1 MALCTTGEAVS
12 VRNQI
17 RKQVSRD
24 RVGAKR
30 TQRNGSWRRSAPF
43 VFVEGNCFKGQEK
56 SLSLRPLLALHCG
69 RFCKLV
75 SKKFEVFLK
84 CKHTAIL
91 FKSQLLERSGTE
103 PFFALHTIASSP
115 KFLSSQIPF

>member
-43 VFVEGNCFKGQEK
+43 VFVEGNCLKGQEQ
-56 SLSLRPLLALHCG
+56 SLSLRPLLALHTMI
-69 RFCKLV
+69 RFA
-75 SKKFEVFLK
+75 KF
-84 CKHTAIL
+84 C
-91 FKSQLLERSGTE
+91 LEIIMINS
-103 PFFALHTIASSP
+103 
-115 KFLSSQIPF
+115 